1 MTTTLDPP
9 GFLVLWDPTG
19 FQRLAATDW
28 AERRGGGRRFSAG
41 PVEAFG
47 FGGDAAPLAVW
58 SGDETS
64 GLFLGELHEPERL
77 RAELAAVGV
86 PAAADPAAL
95 IAAVYAAWGE
105 GGFARLEGVFCTVLW
120 DARTG
125 TLVLYRD
132 GSCAQSLYWYQV
144 GEWAVAATR
153 LDLLTTLPGV
163 PKAVAP
169 QGLHEYLR
177 FLDISPPNCIYVGI
191 RALEPGLPARFGGSD
206 LSYPGPAPFPPGRAR
221 NRSGGSKTP
230 PFEACVDA
238 LDAALQAS
246 VAARLNRDRPTGV
259 FLSGGI
265 DSALLCAI
273 AAKIDRDAID
283 AFTLGFQ
290 GDAFDETPVASRIAE
305 SLGIRHHVIRY
316 DLAVYADAF
325 DDFLATV
332 DLPFAD
338 PAGLPTL
345 LLYRECRKT
354 VDAVLDGTGA
364 DTLLGV
370 MPARHTRIATQYAV
384 MLPRPLRHAVA
395 ELLRQIPRLAGYA
408 PMFDFETPEDFL
420 IRWKG
425 WSRPEIETLC
435 DTPVTL
441 AETRFFRL
449 YRQFPRAAHFE
460 RYSALMGNLP
470 DDRVHQAAASSDLR
484 IRFPY
489 WDRRVEELVHRLPRP
504 ARDTAVEPKRLLRA
518 LLALYVPRERWDL
531 PKHGFDFPFVS
542 LLRHE
547 DDALVRRYLDHRVLA
562 RHRLIREAAIAPA
575 VERFRAGDNGLA
587 FRVWALVVLFGWL
600 ERHA

>member
-1 MTTTLDPP
+1 MTTTRDPP
-9 GFLVLWDPTG
+9 GFLVLWDPAG
-19 FQRLAATDW
+19 IQRLAATDW
-28 AERRGGGRRFSAG
+28 ADRRGDGRRFSAG

-47 FGGDAAPLAVW
+47 FGGDAAPLAFW
-58 SGDETS
+58 SGDDTR

-86 PAAADPAAL
+86 PAATDPAAL

-105 GGFARLEGVFCTVLW
+105 SGFARLEGVFCTVLW
-120 DARTG
+120 DVRTG

-132 GSCAQSLYWYQV
+132 GSCAQSLYWYRAR
-144 GEWAVAATR
+144 EWAAAATR
-153 LDLLTTLPGV
+153 LDLLTALPGV

-177 FLDISPPNCIYVGI
+177 FLDISPPNCIYAGI
-191 RALEPGLPARFGGSD
+191 RALEPGLPARFDGADLTYSD
-206 LSYPGPAPFPPGRAR
+206 PAPLPSRRAR
-221 NRSGGSKTP
+221 NRSGGSRTP
-230 PFEACVDA
+230 PFEASVDA
-238 LDAALQAS
+238 LAESLQAS

-273 AAKIDRDAID
+273 AAGIDRNAID

-290 GDAFDETPVASRIAE
+290 GDDFDETPVASRIAA

-345 LLYRECRKT
+345 LLYRDCRKT

-370 MPARHTRIATQYAV
+370 MPARHMQIATQYAV
-384 MLPRPLRHAVA
+384 MLPRPLRQAVA
-395 ELLRQIPRLAGYA
+395 ELLGQIPRLAGYA
-408 PMFDFETPEDFL
+408 PIFDFETPEDFL

-425 WSRPEIETLC
+425 WLRSEIETLC
-435 DTPVTL
+435 ETPVTL

-449 YRQFPRAAHFE
+449 YRQFPRGAHFE

-470 DDRVHQAAASSDLR
+470 DDRVHQAAEASGLR

-489 WDRRVEELVHRLPRP
+489 WDRRVEALVQRLPR
-504 ARDTAVEPKRLLRA
+504 AYRYTAAEPKRLLRA
-518 LLALYVPRERWDL
+518 LLARSVPRERWDL

-547 DDALVRRYLDHRVLA
+547 DHALVRRYLDRRVLA